1 MKFTKK
7 RTASN
12 KQASAKRDATWEK
25 FKSQQNTLAA
35 NKRGDRSK
43 GARQPKY

>member
-7 RTASN
+7 RSQN
-12 KQASAKRDATWEK
+12 KQAAQKRDATWKK

-35 NKRGDRSK
+35 NKRSDRQRGVQK
-43 GARQPKY
+43 VNY

>member
-7 RTASN
+7 RSQN
-12 KQASAKRDATWEK
+12 KQAAQKRDATWKK

-35 NKRGDRSK
+35 NKRSDRQR
-43 GARQPKY
+43 GAQKVNY